1 MILYKQDKPLKR
13 GSGLL
18 NAFINKLPFEMHIPG
33 YNYCG
38 PGTKLQLRLSR
49 GDKGINKLDE
59 ACKAHDIAYNQS
71 SNLSNRHEADRILAN
86 KAWQRV
92 KASDASIGEKA
103 AAWSVANIM
112 KGKRKLGMGLRKEK
126 KKRTLK
132 SIITKV
138 QKSLRNHRK
147 PGTLMK
153 ASNMAFKSAQQAV
166 KQAGG
171 RNNVFLPRVLPI
183 PKTGGFLPLIPLFA
197 GLSALGG
204 LAAGASSIA
213 KTVNQAK
220 AASRA
225 LEESKRHNEKMESI
239 ALGKR
244 GSGLFLKPYRKGLG
258 LYLKPYIKKN

>member
-1 MILYKQDKPLKR
+1 MIYYNKSKQLRR

-18 NAFINKLPFEMHIPG
+18 NSFINKLPFEMHIPG

-38 PGTKLQLRLSR
+38 PGTKLRLRLSR

-59 ACKAHDIAYNQS
+59 ACKAHDIAYAQS
-71 SNLSNRHEADRILAN
+71 SNLSRRHEADRILAE

-92 KASDASIGEKA
+92 KSSDASIGEKA
-103 AAWSVANIM
+103 AAWSVTNIM
-112 KGKRKLGMGLRKEK
+112 KGKRKLGMGLRTK
-126 KKRTLK
+126 KKHSLK
-132 SIITKV
+132 SVIKKV
-138 QKSLRNHRK
+138 QKSLKSRRK
-147 PGTLMK
+147 IGTLID
-153 ASNMAFKSAQQAV
+153 ASNIALKSAQQAV

-171 RNNVFLPRVLPI
+171 KSNILKPRVLPI

-220 AASRA
+220 AASKT
-225 LEESKRHNEKMESI
+225 LEESKRHNEKMEAI
-239 ALGKR
+239 ALGKK

-258 LYLKPYIKKN
+258 VFLNPSKKKI